1 MTNSGFISRFC
12 SIRNNTVVVNNKTE
26 FFRPDEKPEKFLTG
40 VYQHFAIQYPKF
52 YKMDILSKL
61 GFLSVELLLRDTGL
75 LEKYTGH
82 KTGIILMN
90 ASSSLDTDRRHQESI
105 LDRAN
110 YFPSPAVFVYTL
122 PNIMIGEIS
131 IRHKITGEGTFFV
144 RERFDASFLVSYI
157 RQLFDTGILQC
168 CITGW
173 TETNGDDY
181 ESVMYFVEKT
191 DRPMDG
197 IANFDAA
204 TIQKLYD
211 KVK

>member
-1 MTNSGFISRFC
+1 MRNSGIISRFC
-12 SIRNNTVVVNNKTE
+12 SIRDNTVVVNYKKE
-26 FFRPDEKPEKFLTG
+26 FSQPNEKLEKFLTG
-40 VYQHFAIQYPKF
+40 VYRHLAIPYPKF

-75 LEKYTGH
+75 LEKYAGH

-90 ASSSLDTDRRHQESI
+90 ASSSLDTDRIHQNSI

-157 RQLFDTGILQC
+157 RPLFDNDILQC

-173 TETNGDDY
+173 IETNGDDY
-181 ESVMYFVEKT
+181 ESVIYFIEKT
-191 DRPMDG
+191 GRPMDG
-197 IANFDAA
+197 IAIFDAA
-204 TIQKLYD
+204 TIQKIYD
-211 KVK
+211 KVI

>member
-1 MTNSGFISRFC
+1 MTNSGIISRFC
-12 SIRNNTVVVNNKTE
+12 SIRDNTVIVNHQTE
-26 FFRPDEKPEKFLTG
+26 FFRPNEKLEKFLTG
-40 VYQHFAIQYPKF
+40 IYQHFAIAYPKF
-52 YKMDILSKL
+52 YKMDIMSKL

-75 LEKYTGH
+75 LEKYAGH
-82 KTGIILMN
+82 KTGILFMN

-144 RERFDASFLVSYI
+144 RERFDASFLVRYI
-157 RQLFDTGILQC
+157 CQLFDTGILQC

-173 TETNGDDY
+173 IETNADDY
-181 ESVMYFVEKT
+181 ESVVYFVEKT
-191 DRPMDG
+191 DSPMDG

-204 TIQKLYD
+204 TIQKIYD

>member
-1 MTNSGFISRFC
+1 
-12 SIRNNTVVVNNKTE
+12 
-26 FFRPDEKPEKFLTG
+26 
-40 VYQHFAIQYPKF
+40 
-52 YKMDILSKL
+52 
-61 GFLSVELLLRDTGL
+61 
-75 LEKYTGH
+75 
-82 KTGIILMN
+82 
-90 ASSSLDTDRRHQESI
+90 
-105 LDRAN
+105 
-110 YFPSPAVFVYTL
+110 
-122 PNIMIGEIS
+122 MIGEIS

-157 RQLFDTGILQC
+157 LQLFDTGILQC

>member
-1 MTNSGFISRFC
+1 MSTSCVITRFC
-12 SIRNNTVVVNNKTE
+12 AIRDHTVVINHNAEYTHAKE
-26 FFRPDEKPEKFLTG
+26 SLDKFMTSI
-40 VYQHFAIQYPKF
+40 YQHFAIAYPKF
-52 YKMDILSKL
+52 YKMDPLCKL
-61 GFLSVELLLRDTGL
+61 GFLSAELLLKDAGYHDR
-75 LEKYTGH
+75 YSGH
-82 KTGIILMN
+82 ETGIILMN

-105 LDRAN
+105 LNRAN

-157 RQLFDTGILQC
+157 LQLFDTGILQC
-168 CITGW
+168 CIAGW
-173 TETNGDDY
+173 IETNGDDY
-181 ESVMYFVEKT
+181 ESIIYFVEKT
-191 DRPMDG
+191 DSPLDG

-204 TIQKLYD
+204 MIQKIYD

>member
-1 MTNSGFISRFC
+1 MTNSSSISRFC
-12 SIRNNTVVVNNKTE
+12 SIRNNTVIVNNKTE
-26 FFRPDEKPEKFLTG
+26 FSLPNEKPEKFLTG
-40 VYQHFAIQYPKF
+40 IYQHFVLAYPKF
-52 YKMDILSKL
+52 YKMDSLSKL

-75 LEKYTGH
+75 PKKYEGH
-82 KTGIILMN
+82 KTGIVLMN
-90 ASSSLDTDRRHQESI
+90 ASSSLNTDRRHQESI

-131 IRHKITGEGTFFV
+131 IRHRITGEGTFFI
-144 RERFDASFLVSYI
+144 RERFDASFLAGYI
-157 RQLFDTGILQC
+157 SQLFDTGILQC

-173 TETNGDDY
+173 IETNGDDY
-181 ESVMYFVEKT
+181 ESVVYFVEKT
-191 DRPMDG
+191 HSPMDG

-204 TIQKLYD
+204 TIQKIYD

>member
-1 MTNSGFISRFC
+1 MTNSGIISRFC
-12 SIRNNTVVVNNKTE
+12 SIHDNTVVVNHRTE
-26 FFRPDEKPEKFLTG
+26 FSHPNEKLEKFLTR
-40 VYQHFAIQYPKF
+40 VYQHFAIPYPKF

-75 LEKYTGH
+75 LEKYEGH
-82 KTGIILMN
+82 KTGIMLMN

-110 YFPSPAVFVYTL
+110 YFPSPAIFVYTL

-168 CITGW
+168 SIAGW
-173 TETNGDDY
+173 IEKNGDDY
-181 ESVMYFVEKT
+181 ESVIYFVEKT
-191 DRPMDG
+191 DSPMDG

-204 TIQKLYD
+204 TIQKIYD